1 MVIQL
6 KTLEDE
12 NSDFKISDKE
22 LQITILNM
30 IKLLHGD
37 FGAGA
42 IKTCFKVRY
51 CNPTTKIL
59 IFKTRHGPHQF
70 LSSVIPFI
78 NKLQEKQIQLS
89 TLYTGASMFQCYKF
103 IQNSGFQTFIIHG
116 TPYTYTSKNFHGTLT
131 FFLDEQNCFELIIN
145 IYKFNKI
152 C

>member
-1 MVIQL
+1 MVVQL
-6 KTLEDE
+6 RTLEDD
-12 NSDFKISDKE
+12 NLDFKISDRE
-22 LQITILNM
+22 LQITVLNM
-30 IKLLHGD
+30 IKSLHGD

-51 CNPTTKIL
+51 CNPTTRII

-103 IQNSGFQTFIIHG
+103 IQNYQKDLVRKITDTISEKTKEKMLNI
-116 TPYTYTSKNFHGTLT
+116 TNVLNF
-131 FFLDEQNCFELIIN
+131 
-145 IYKFNKI
+145 
-152 C
+152 